1 MIFFMKRPCVTWIFF
16 STIHKQ
22 MESYPTSF
30 HSMKGLWFFESPYP
44 CIVYHSTTVSLETN
58 PFIHQSQFM
67 SIVAEFLCC
76 NYFSGPSQ
84 SATGNL
90 LQVSNKIRTS
100 LPRLVLQKTHS
111 VHSQRLM
118 SFAIW
123 CQQPSPV
130 MQPSC
135 IFTSLR
141 NKLCPNYELKSSLG
155 ARFLPTL
162 SQYRRGKA
170 RTKNDIPKKYIPKN
184 KRILLGPQRK
194 GVCLKV
200 FTRKP
205 KKPNSGNR
213 KCALLKLS
221 NGKVITAYIPGE
233 GAALQE
239 HGVVLFEG
247 GRVQDCPGIK
257 YKVVR
262 RKYDM
267 NQPVCLVNIKSINW
281 CVVHN
286 YMHFSGQFCD
296 LHTCRCLASK

>member
-1 MIFFMKRPCVTWIFF
+1 MASVWSINFQKENTTNICPTWTSCLYCFVGGLQSF
-16 STIHKQ
+16 GRNLQQVPNGNNNSLSRCAMQQ
-22 MESYPTSF
+22 MRLLDSQKLLSHRLLSAVP
-30 HSMKGLWFFESPYP
+30 MLCRQP
-44 CIVYHSTTVSLETN
+44 ILTTK
-58 PFIHQSQFM
+58 
-67 SIVAEFLCC
+67 
-76 NYFSGPSQ
+76 SG
-84 SATGNL
+84 
-90 LQVSNKIRTS
+90 
-100 LPRLVLQKTHS
+100 
-111 VHSQRLM
+111 
-118 SFAIW
+118 
-123 CQQPSPV
+123 
-130 MQPSC
+130 

-141 NKLCPNYELKSSLG
+141 NKLCPNQELQSSFG

-162 SQYRRGKA
+162 NQYRRGKA
-170 RTKNDIPKKYIPKN
+170 RTKKDIPEKYIPKA

-233 GAALQE
+233 GAVLQE

-257 YKVVR
+257 YKIIR

-267 NQPVCLVNIKSINW
+267 N
-281 CVVHN
+281 
-286 YMHFSGQFCD
+286 
-296 LHTCRCLASK
+296 